1 VRAHLITS
9 EASSLPSLPPLF
21 LSIKRLAS
29 PSDSPFS
36 IQPFSIQ
43 PFSIQPFS
51 IQQYHTKLV
60 TTWCLRYIQDHPS
73 EARGSRG
80 APGPKNPHQCYR
92 STCTKG
98 GTSPGITR
106 NIRPMER

>member
-1 VRAHLITS
+1 MRAHLITS

-29 PSDSPFS
+29 PSDS
-36 IQPFSIQ
+36 